1 MSFTSLQVFLLVA
14 SSTIDCI
21 SWVLLSGRRHHRL
34 YQLGAGVRA
43 SMDDAWD
50 LEMELLCLPAT
61 GGSVKSTQRL
71 SSRISKAC
79 VGTPRHV
86 MELGQLTTG
95 SHRERQLCR
104 WVRRQPWRQLLP
116 EAYEFKLPY
125 SPDQL
130 IEDEVTHAAFLPHET
145 FSSLSEYPE
154 LFEEL
159 MTGPRGHLEAFWEGT
174 SSTSWYKKHPVPELH
189 AAPHLAVPIGIHGDE
204 GGVYGSG
211 EQVLV
216 ITWCSCA
223 RDLLTLDSRIL
234 FAAVLCNH
242 RVPMKTNETLYKV
255 LRWSLNCL
263 AEGKF
268 PHADHEGKEFSPQ
281 YHPARFTKA
290 GKPLTSN
297 NMRGIWSELRGD
309 WKWQV
314 EALHLDQW
322 YNTKFCCH
330 LCRAHTKIK
339 RLWYTQFSQ
348 NAPFRHRTRVSTS
361 KFRDWYICRL
371 IRPALLDIIG
381 FDIWRCWPDAMH
393 ILDLGVYQS
402 VAGSCL
408 FELVLEGVWTY
419 TDDAGFKAAHVQY
432 KKWCTK
438 HRLEPCPMF
447 DQGQLRRSATEYP
460 EFGQQSAKANMIKHI
475 MYWLRDVLSQPG
487 VSAGPHGCCRRSMVE
502 AFCAVEDV
510 LANHGRFLPITSRE
524 AVADHMERAL
534 IHMNYL
540 HCEALEKKEFFWHIP
555 TKCHM
560 ATHLAY
566 DFVAEGV
573 NPRRVTCYADED
585 MVGRVKRIVQRCHG
599 AKAGTRVLDRY
610 AILVG
615 TRWWTRLA
623 QLRGLRQPT

>member
-1 MSFTSLQVFLLVA
+1 MWVSLNTEHLNTWKPEHLKAQHVPINPIRVDTRSVGIFAQVNPSA
-14 SSTIDCI
+14 APPIPIGCI
-21 SWVLLSGRRHHRL
+21 SWVLAGVTDALHASTNDVSGRRRL
-34 YQLGAGVRA
+34 YQLGAGVWA

-71 SSRISKAC
+71 SSRISKAR
-79 VGTPRHV
+79 VGTPCHV

-95 SHRERQLCR
+95 SNRERQLCR

-174 SSTSWYKKHPVPELH
+174 SSTSWYKKHPMPELH

-268 PHADHEGKEFSPQ
+268 PHADHEGKIFP
-281 YHPARFTKA
+281 R
-290 GKPLTSN
+290 
-297 NMRGIWSELRGD
+297 
-309 WKWQV
+309 
-314 EALHLDQW
+314 
-322 YNTKFCCH
+322 NT
-330 LCRAHTKIK
+330 
-339 RLWYTQFSQ
+339 
-348 NAPFRHRTRVSTS
+348 
-361 KFRDWYICRL
+361 
-371 IRPALLDIIG
+371 IR
-381 FDIWRCWPDAMH
+381 
-393 ILDLGVYQS
+393 
-402 VAGSCL
+402 AGS
-408 FELVLEGVWTY
+408 
-419 TDDAGFKAAHVQY
+419 
-432 KKWCTK
+432 
-438 HRLEPCPMF
+438 
-447 DQGQLRRSATEYP
+447 RR
-460 EFGQQSAKANMIKHI
+460 
-475 MYWLRDVLSQPG
+475 
-487 VSAGPHGCCRRSMVE
+487 
-502 AFCAVEDV
+502 
-510 LANHGRFLPITSRE
+510 
-524 AVADHMERAL
+524 RAS
-534 IHMNYL
+534 
-540 HCEALEKKEFFWHIP
+540 P
-555 TKCHM
+555 
-560 ATHLAY
+560 
-566 DFVAEGV
+566 
-573 NPRRVTCYADED
+573 
-585 MVGRVKRIVQRCHG
+585 
-599 AKAGTRVLDRY
+599 
-610 AILVG
+610 
-615 TRWWTRLA
+615 
-623 QLRGLRQPT
+623 